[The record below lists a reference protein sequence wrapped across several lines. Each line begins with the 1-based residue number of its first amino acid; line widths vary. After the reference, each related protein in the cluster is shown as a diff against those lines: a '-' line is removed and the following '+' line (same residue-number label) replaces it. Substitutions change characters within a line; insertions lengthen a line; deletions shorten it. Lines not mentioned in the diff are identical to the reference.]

1 MREGTKEE
9 GGGGGRAGQ
18 QLAWCGPPGKIDLFS
33 YAKLIFAYGPCPP
46 HRQIFSQAEDVMAA
60 AYKLKGGLLAKIV
73 FLAAIYLVGQFKTIV
88 CSYLIQVFVF

>member
-1 MREGTKEE
+1 
-9 GGGGGRAGQ
+9 
-18 QLAWCGPPGKIDLFS
+18 
-33 YAKLIFAYGPCPP
+33 
-46 HRQIFSQAEDVMAA
+46 MAA